1 MDPDLDPKLQKVNEG
16 EGELKFGGKKHFSI
30 VTCCD

>member
-16 EGELKFGGKKHFSI
+16 EGELKFEKKSTFLL
-30 VTCCD
+30 